1 MHVQSGVRV
10 LLATLV
16 STVAALSAGA
26 ALAQTSAA
34 PATPAAPA
42 RVGVT
47 VSLADYA
54 PIFARSLEAPAADD
68 ATKLRAWAQQEI
80 AARLLN
86 DVLGE
91 AAVNQAVLAAWP
103 KYDGAKDTLTKG
115 FSGLTPSPVDSM
127 NRINGALR
135 FRQGLKLN
143 FVTYA
148 GFFDGRVLST
158 ADEGVGTLLLPV
170 EQGGAPIVPAVSREY
185 ARIVVTQLLG
195 ARATGRSLAD
205 LAVHEGLAL
214 QVARQSLPDVDE
226 AAFFAP
232 GEFARLNAQSAE
244 LLRTTKAQLAETNA
258 DKLARWMDNRNGQA
272 VLKPEAV
279 FVGYLIVG
287 RWLRDGVT
295 IEEVLKTPRADM
307 ARVAGRVIDRLQQ
320 GARR

>member
-1 MHVQSGVRV
+1 MHVLTGARG
-10 LLATLV
+10 LIATLAT
-16 STVAALSAGA
+16 SFAALAPLA
-26 ALAQTSAA
+26 ALAQAPAA
-34 PATPAAPA
+34 PATPTAPA
-42 RVGVT
+42 RPGVT

-54 PIFARSLEAPAADD
+54 PIFAKSLDAPVTED
-68 ATKLRAWAQQEI
+68 AVKLRLWGQQEI
-80 AARLLN
+80 AARLLTE
-86 DVLGE
+86 VLGE

-103 KYDGAKDTLTKG
+103 KYEGAKDTLAKG

-127 NRINGALR
+127 NRINSALR

-185 ARIVVTQLLG
+185 ARIIVTQLLG
-195 ARATGRSLAD
+195 ARATGRSLGD

-232 GEFARLNAQSAE
+232 GEFARMNAQSAE
-244 LLRTTKAQLAETNA
+244 LLRTTKAQLAETNP

-295 IEEVLKTPRADM
+295 IDEVLKTPRADM
-307 ARVAGRVIDRLQQ
+307 PRVAGRVIDRLQQ
-320 GARR
+320 GAKR